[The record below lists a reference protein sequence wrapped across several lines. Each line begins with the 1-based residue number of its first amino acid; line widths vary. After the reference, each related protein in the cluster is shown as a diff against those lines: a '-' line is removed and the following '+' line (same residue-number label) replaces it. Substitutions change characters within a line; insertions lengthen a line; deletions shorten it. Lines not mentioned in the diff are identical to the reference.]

1 MVGEAPFGNVV
12 FVKWCDVCAVYV
24 CACVSVCVC
33 MALHVRTWRLF
44 DSVYGCCVC
53 VYGCCVCVCMCGVCG
68 AICKG
73 SYVLYADTF
82 PAWTDLVYI
91 SIYDRFNVRMIFNS
105 TYIY

>member
-53 VYGCCVCVCMCGVCG
+53 VYECCVCVCVCVVCVAPFAKVAMCCMQTRSLRGQ
-68 AICKG
+68 I
-73 SYVLYADTF
+73 
-82 PAWTDLVYI
+82 
-91 SIYDRFNVRMIFNS
+91 
-105 TYIY
+105 